1 MAMVKVS
8 CWHRC
13 ARLVCVGAL
22 AAGIFAA
29 PVWARQSEN
38 AGPGANPPYTM
49 FGVRPAEQ
57 MDPQDAAVVKAKHR
71 EIATEAAF
79 WGYDLN
85 AGHWTWD
92 QVVCPEIPDAEV
104 LHYRRKGS
112 KGEFLFTA
120 VVPRGAGRVLVAPV
134 LYGGATPFE
143 SATGA
148 KRTTSVFNQAV
159 PVDLATR
166 DIEPEGHWLQLAM
179 TYAVIA
185 GAEPRVPSLAEQQPG
200 LMKAPEPGL
209 KLSQASH
216 AREVVFS
223 DHQAPRHYTVW
234 TIGFNGQ
241 GRATQATATTIADY
255 VPPTQNPAEPRQEQ
269 VEPGKKS
276 KKTKE
281 MEEPKVKVIPEPPE
295 PKAKPAPQG

>member
-1 MAMVKVS
+1 MAMLKLS

-13 ARLVCVGAL
+13 ARLVCMGAL

-29 PVWARQSEN
+29 PVWARQSDN
-38 AGPGANPPYTM
+38 AGAGANPPYTM
-49 FGVRPAEQ
+49 FEVRPAEQ
-57 MDPQDAAVVKAKHR
+57 MDPQDSSVVKANHR

-85 AGHWTWD
+85 SGHWTWD
-92 QVVCPEIPDAEV
+92 QVICPEIPDAVV

-120 VVPRGAGRVLVAPV
+120 VVPRAAGRVLVAPV

-159 PVDLATR
+159 PVEVATR
-166 DIEPEGHWLQLAM
+166 DIEPEGHWLHLAM

-185 GAEPRVPSLAEQQPG
+185 GAEPRVPNAAEQQAG

-209 KLSQASH
+209 QLSQASH

-234 TIGFNGQ
+234 TIDFNGQ
-241 GRATQATATTIADY
+241 GRVTDARASTIADY
-255 VPPTQNPAEPRQEQ
+255 VPTAQNPAEPRQEQ
-269 VEPGKKS
+269 IEPGKKS

-281 MEEPKVKVIPEPPE
+281 MEEPKVKVIPDPPE

>member
-1 MAMVKVS
+1 MAKLKLKNWERGAQLLCMS
-8 CWHRC
+8 
-13 ARLVCVGAL
+13 AL

-29 PVWARQSEN
+29 PLWAMQSQN
-38 AGPGANPPYTM
+38 APGGNPPYTA
-49 FGVRPAEQ
+49 FQVRPAEQ
-57 MDPQDAAVVKAKHR
+57 MDPQDSAVVKAKHR

-85 AGHWTWD
+85 TGHWAWD
-92 QVVCPEIPDAEV
+92 QVICPEIPDAVV

-120 VVPRGAGRVLVAPV
+120 VVPRGTGRVLVAPV

-148 KRTTSVFNQAV
+148 KRTTSVFDQAV
-159 PVDLATR
+159 PVDVATR
-166 DIEPEGHWLQLAM
+166 DIEPEGHWLHLAM

-185 GAEPRVPSLAEQQPG
+185 GAEPRVPNVAEQQPG
-200 LMKAPEPGL
+200 LMKAPEPDL

-234 TIGFNGQ
+234 TIDFNGQ
-241 GRATQATATTIADY
+241 GRATDATATPIADY
-255 VPPTQNPAEPRQEQ
+255 VPAAQNPTEPAQKQ
-269 VEPGKKS
+269 IEPEKRS

-281 MEEPKVKVIPEPPE
+281 MEEPKVKVMPEPPE
-295 PKAKPAPQG
+295 PKAKPAPQE